1 MPSSTAWRRP
11 PGTSGVRFPSPTRPG
26 RDAIERLSPEPLYYR
41 GTSMSANY
49 LNNYN
54 SGDGLGLFL
63 GPENNLGADF
73 ASSQRFRV
81 DQTKEARVDHD
92 LTSRDSYHSSLNGHI
107 SHDRYRSQSSKEG
120 EDSRGRAR
128 GHQRSGSNIDTL
140 ADVALAASPTF
151 GNGSPHTPHT
161 SWSARPN
168 TNSFDHGWQERPAKR
183 ARSEKIPSPEW
194 LRRDSRPATSY
205 DSTQR
210 SISHADAELLLN
222 LAHPRM
228 LVPLQTP
235 RSYNYIHRSP
245 SYTRLS
251 ASTTTSEEGQI
262 PPGELGT
269 LQESPIELNG
279 HTEPQEN
286 SFDHTHIGEPPQRMV
301 RHLLKVAEGQD
312 LKPIEQNED
321 ADPPMSNVPGKAEM
335 EAKEES
341 LIGDENHNIFSEF
354 AEDQQ
359 VLDEAGFQRLE
370 SPTPKKTRRVKPT
383 TEATS
388 CAGCHL
394 LQSNDPTASDD
405 ASTFWISCN
414 GCKMWYHSACAGFK
428 DKKEAQSVDKF
439 ICPNC
444 EAEHGPTT
452 YVRKSSR
459 ARTAIDYAGLNEGV
473 VKTSTDTPGHHY
485 IQPIKEGKITFA
497 PDDFARIRPEYVTL
511 EYFEKTDGMKR
522 PVVIPA
528 TWNPR
533 WGVQQVGE
541 ATTDGVEE
549 PVETI
554 DPVTGNTAP
563 SLGEWDPTQ
572 EEVLDCDQD
581 LLEMIM
587 PRDLTVRKVSE
598 LYGPE
603 ERLDV
608 IEVKSQQQGEKNWNM
623 RRWADYYE
631 STGDKIIRNVI
642 SLEVSHSRL
651 GRLIRRPKIVRDLDL
666 QDSVWPLESQY
677 GVDFPKVQFYCLMSV
692 ADCYTDFHIDF
703 GGSSVYYHIL
713 KGKKTF
719 CFIPP
724 EDKNLK
730 LYQDWCNS
738 DTQDS
743 TFLGNLT
750 GDCSR
755 VDLSEGDTMLIP
767 AGWIHSVWT
776 PEDSLVIGGN
786 FLTRQNYAMQIKI
799 ANVERDTKVQRKF
812 RYPHF
817 QKIMWFTAINYL
829 EDDPIPQEVLEDF
842 QSDPEY
848 SFLRAQ
854 PIWHEFGD
862 LVNDAEPGSDR
873 FNARFYS
880 KSEIEGL
887 PALRDYLYRTALI
900 AGGIHVPGVTA
911 DTVKNVKR
919 SIPKGAADPLDT
931 IKTFGVWCAWKM
943 GNVLAPEFTQ
953 PDPLTTTQL
962 GEKLEKPKQSQPS
975 RIPPERASTRVASLS
990 EHART
995 AQEAKTSTPK
1005 RSMSSGAYDS
1015 DESKKPRSAPKTSGL
1030 GPKRVACDACRKR
1043 RIRCRHKEE
1052 ADGSNPQS
1060 PDLPRARTSSNLST
1074 NGTRPD
1080 MMPIDPSLLESSTA
1094 ASVYPDLNND
1104 EIPTSVA
1111 AQDALATMSAQQG
1124 EGSVDGSGTGTA
1136 NKKGRTKAC
1145 DECRKSKVRCHV
1157 RHSLR

>member
-11 PGTSGVRFPSPTRPG
+11 PGASGVRFQSPNRPG
-26 RDAIERLSPEPLYYR
+26 RDAIERLSPEPFDYR
-41 GTSMSANY
+41 STSNHVNY
-49 LNNYN
+49 QNSYN

-63 GPENNLGADF
+63 GPENHLGKEF
-73 ASSQRFRV
+73 TSSQRLRV
-81 DQTKEARVDHD
+81 EQTAEARAERNPISNGGYHD
-92 LTSRDSYHSSLNGHI
+92 SPNGHT
-107 SHDRYRSQSSKEG
+107 SHDRYRSHSRRES
-120 EDSRGRAR
+120 EDLRGRSR

-140 ADVALAASPTF
+140 ADVALATSPSF
-151 GNGSPHTPHT
+151 GNGSPHTPHG
-161 SWSARPN
+161 SWSAIPN
-168 TNSFDHGWQERPAKR
+168 MNSFDHGWQERPTKR
-183 ARSEKIPSPEW
+183 ARSEKMPSPEW

-228 LVPLQTP
+228 LAPLQTP
-235 RSYNYIHRSP
+235 RSYHYIHRSP

-251 ASTTTSEEGQI
+251 ASTTTSEEAQI
-262 PPGELGT
+262 LPGELGP
-269 LQESPIELNG
+269 LQDSPIELNG
-279 HTEPQEN
+279 HT
-286 SFDHTHIGEPPQRMV
+286 PPEEHALAHSDIAKSPERTVGQ
-301 RHLLKVAEGQD
+301 LLKVAQRHELQ
-312 LKPIEQNED
+312 PIEQNED
-321 ADPPMSNVPGKAEM
+321 ADPPMSNILDDPPM
-335 EAKEES
+335 EAKEGPLNTEDNDS
-341 LIGDENHNIFSEF
+341 VFSE
-354 AEDQQ
+354 AAGEQEGI
-359 VLDEAGFQRLE
+359 LEAGDRRLE

-388 CAGCHL
+388 CAWCHL

-414 GCKMWYHSACAGFK
+414 GCKKWYHSACAGFK
-428 DKKEAQSVDKF
+428 DKKEAQSVDKY
-439 ICPNC
+439 ICPDC
-444 EAEHGPTT
+444 EAVHGSTT

-473 VKTSTDTPGHHY
+473 VKASTDTPGHHY

-522 PVVIPA
+522 PIVIPA
-528 TWNPR
+528 SWNPR

-541 ATTDGVEE
+541 AATDGVQE
-549 PVETI
+549 PAEVV
-554 DPVTGNTAP
+554 DPVTGDAASP
-563 SLGEWDPTQ
+563 LGEWNPAQ
-572 EEVLDCDQD
+572 EEALDCDQD
-581 LLEMIM
+581 LLEMVM

-598 LYGPE
+598 LYGAE

-631 STGDKIIRNVI
+631 STGEKIIRNVI

-719 CFIPP
+719 FFIPP

-743 TFLGNLT
+743 TFLGDLT

-799 ANVERDTKVQRKF
+799 ANVERDTKVARKF

-829 EDDPIPQEVLEDF
+829 EDDPIPLEVLEDF

-862 LVNDAEPGSDR
+862 LANNAEPGSDR

-900 AGGIHVPGVTA
+900 AGGVHVPGVTP
-911 DTVKNVKR
+911 DTVRNVKR
-919 SIPKGAADPLDT
+919 SIPKGAGDPLDT
-931 IKTFGVWCAWKM
+931 IKTFGVWCAWKI
-943 GNVLAPEFTQ
+943 GNVLAPDFAQ
-953 PDPLTTTQL
+953 PDALTTTQL
-962 GEKLEKPKQSQPS
+962 AEKLEKPKQSQPS

-990 EHART
+990 EHARA
-995 AQEAKTSTPK
+995 AQAAKTSTPK

-1015 DESKKPRSAPKTSGL
+1015 DENKKPRSAPKTSGL

-1043 RIRCRHKEE
+1043 RIRCHHKEE
-1052 ADGSNPQS
+1052 GDGTNLQS

-1080 MMPIDPSLLESSTA
+1080 MMQIDPSLRESSTA
-1094 ASVYPDLNND
+1094 ASAYPDINND
-1104 EIPTSVA
+1104 EIPASVT
-1111 AQDALATMSAQQG
+1111 AQDALATISAQQG
-1124 EGSVDGSGTGTA
+1124 EESVDGSGLGAA
-1136 NKKGRTKAC
+1136 NKKGRSKAC
-1145 DECRKSKVRCHV
+1145 DECRKSKVRCNV
-1157 RHSLR
+1157 RHSS